1 VPTVPVWQARNG
13 HARAAR
19 ILGREAATGWRSGH
33 NAPATSAGSLARHRI
48 SPRWARPKITRSGG
62 DWQGSSYGLIEVTSA
77 TTTIPSRN
85 HEMTSASVDSGN
97 PVLRPKTETPSR
109 QGARHV
115 GHLGRADLDGDS
127 SGRIASRW
135 SEDPVDQRCGHSCGQ
150 RSWGERGQDRAPT
163 PESPRTR
170 TGPPPGQTRPARE
183 PPPGKRRAGPAGQ
196 GRRGLGGRRAA
207 AGGGRREGESLRP
220 TEPATTATFEWTEPV
235 GRYGVVCPTSGG
247 LGYLAPR
254 SLVREWTRA

>member
-1 VPTVPVWQARNG
+1 MPTVPVWQARNG

-19 ILGREAATGWRSGH
+19 ILGREAATGWGSGH

-115 GHLGRADLDGDS
+115 GRLGRGPTLTATALVG
-127 SGRIASRW
+127 SR
-135 SEDPVDQRCGHSCGQ
+135 RGGQ
-150 RSWGERGQDRAPT
+150 RTLLTSGVDIRVDKEVGESGARTAPRHRNRRAPAPDRPQDRPAPH
-163 PESPRTR
+163 ESRHPGNG
-170 TGPPPGQTRPARE
+170 GP
-183 PPPGKRRAGPAGQ
+183 
-196 GRRGLGGRRAA
+196 GRRDKGGGALGGASGDEGPRP
-207 AGGGRREGESLRP
+207 AGGG
-220 TEPATTATFEWTEPV
+220 
-235 GRYGVVCPTSGG
+235 GRASH
-247 LGYLAPR
+247 
-254 SLVREWTRA
+254 